1 MASNQM
7 IERLQVPS
15 RPESKL
21 YSPIVRAR
29 GLVFVAGQTSR
40 DSSGKIVHAGNF
52 ALQADQVF
60 ENLNEA
66 LATVGLSLKDLL
78 QITIYVTD
86 PRFRN
91 DLRSISIKH
100 MGGHLPAS
108 TLVVV
113 AGLAEPEFLI
123 EIDAIAADRI

>member
-1 MASNQM
+1 MLSPMMGKKWELRSRPGRALFAELVRIGQPISSWWTKQRRCEIIEGQPSLCDHGLARGSSQMASNQM

-52 ALQADQVF
+52 ALQAD
-60 ENLNEA
+60 
-66 LATVGLSLKDLL
+66 
-78 QITIYVTD
+78 
-86 PRFRN
+86 
-91 DLRSISIKH
+91 
-100 MGGHLPAS
+100 
-108 TLVVV
+108 
-113 AGLAEPEFLI
+113 
-123 EIDAIAADRI
+123 